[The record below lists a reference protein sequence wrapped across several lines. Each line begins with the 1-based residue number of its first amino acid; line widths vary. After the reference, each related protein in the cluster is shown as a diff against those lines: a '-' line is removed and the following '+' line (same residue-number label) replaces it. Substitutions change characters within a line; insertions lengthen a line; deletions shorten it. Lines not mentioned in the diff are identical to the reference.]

1 MGEAESFHR
10 IAMSPAGNAEVK
22 AQPPIYKRRTCRIC
36 CGVAVLFVLALVVV
50 IIVLSQTLFKFRD
63 PQVSIISM
71 KLETISVALD
81 VLTLSAV
88 LNISVA
94 TDVRVT
100 NPNHYNFKY
109 TNSTAMMFYHGQ
121 QIGDISLGAGEIR
134 AKQSVDMAAIVT
146 VEALKIVESPNV
158 LSDLESRIA
167 PLNLTS
173 SIPGR
178 VNVAGIYKHH
188 VVATLDCNMEIWV
201 TNQTL
206 KDYQCTQHVKL

>member
-1 MGEAESFHR
+1 MHT
-10 IAMSPAGNAEVK
+10 V
-22 AQPPIYKRRTCRIC
+22 QYVYVCW
-36 CGVAVLFVLALVVV
+36 L
-50 IIVLSQTLFKFRD
+50 
-63 PQVSIISM
+63 
-71 KLETISVALD
+71 LD
-81 VLTLSAV
+81 VF
-88 LNISVA
+88 
-94 TDVRVT
+94 D
-100 NPNHYNFKY
+100 
-109 TNSTAMMFYHGQ
+109 

-206 KDYQCTQHVKL
+206 KDYQCTQHVKLWFPFAMKGLQSVVLMGKCTVCVCILWLGLREAWDKQTAVLLRK